1 MRRIDTEG
9 QYAGLISRSVALA
22 IDVTLVTLFLTL
34 STWIIT
40 SFLAFFRIDVR
51 ACPALGAGVGL
62 RTYLCHGFSYFLLAL
77 GIGFAPVYALAFWM
91 LAGQTIGKAL
101 MGVRIVRM
109 DGHPISFLTG
119 VRRLLG
125 YLIDVI
131 TLGIGFL
138 WVLADD
144 RRQGLHDKVAGTC
157 VIYSGRTRRGEP
169 LWNRLTQAAEEG
181 NGVGTSA
188 SMIPTGQPAD
198 GRLTPEHERSG

>member
-1 MRRIDTEG
+1 MRRRDAEG
-9 QYAGLISRSVALA
+9 QYAGFISRSVALA

-34 STWIIT
+34 SVWIIT

-51 ACPALGAGVGL
+51 TCPPLGPGAGL
-62 RTYLCHGFSYFLLAL
+62 RAYLCQGFSYVLLVL
-77 GIGFAPVYALAFWM
+77 GIGFAPAYTLAFWM
-91 LAGQTIGKAL
+91 LAGQTIGKSFI
-101 MGVRIVRM
+101 GVRIVRM
-109 DGHPISFLTG
+109 DGRPISFLTA

-125 YLIDVI
+125 YLLGVI

-181 NGVGTSA
+181 KSVGTSA
-188 SMIPTGQPAD
+188 SLIPTGQPAD
-198 GRLTPEHERSG
+198 GRLALEHRQSG